1 MTDGYDC
8 YQNALAERV
17 NGILKQEFLIE
28 MPNDL
33 AQARA
38 MIDESIE
45 TYNNLRPHLSLQY
58 KTPNEVHRASVI
70 EYQNNVK
77 PVY

>member
-1 MTDGYDC
+1 MTDCYDC

-17 NGILKQEFLIE
+17 NRILKQEFLIE

-33 AQARA
+33 KQARK
-38 MIDESIE
+38 MVDESIE
-45 TYNNLRPHLSLQY
+45 TYNSLRPHLSLQY
-58 KTPNEVHRASVI
+58 KTPNAMHRASVI
-70 EYQNNVK
+70 AYQNNEK